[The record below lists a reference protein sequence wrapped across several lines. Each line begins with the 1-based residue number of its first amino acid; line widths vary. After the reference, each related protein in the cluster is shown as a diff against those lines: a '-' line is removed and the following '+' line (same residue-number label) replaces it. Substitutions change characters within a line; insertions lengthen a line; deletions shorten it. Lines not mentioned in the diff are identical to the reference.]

1 MRAVKRVRG
10 VGAINAS
17 ILTSSVSA
25 AAGINIANSCIDVTA
40 ISAAGLS
47 KNDKEITRLTA
58 CLVPATR

>member
-1 MRAVKRVRG
+1 